1 MAHLC
6 CAITDV
12 PPQPNCP
19 SSTVLCK
26 YLYIYILYIVQV
38 YITFTDYNS
47 NSPYNT
53 HIQCIVN
60 QSTLNAVTFD
70 TLISIT
76 PSLNSS
82 STIINQL
89 KRTILYIETSH
100 NYHILTLKTPS
111 LNLHSQLPYNHYI
124 SMPSQLVSPMH
135 K

>member
-1 MAHLC
+1 M
-6 CAITDV
+6 
-12 PPQPNCP
+12 
-19 SSTVLCK
+19 
-26 YLYIYILYIVQV
+26 
-38 YITFTDYNS
+38 YITFTDCNS

-60 QSTLNAVTFD
+60 QTTLNAVTCNI
-70 TLISIT
+70 LISII

-82 STIINQL
+82 SKIINQL
-89 KRTILYIETSH
+89 KQTISYIETSR
-100 NYHILTLKTPS
+100 NYNILTLKIPS